1 MYAFY
6 IRISSRAKVENILF
20 IIGIMFG
27 PMPTISGG
35 GGART
40 HAPVTSRPKAL
51 AVPPLHQLGYPTKNC
66 QHDRI
71 RTCFLPDPPGCAS
84 RVTAKQQLTPAY
96 AEINIILTYLY
107 II

>member
-6 IRISSRAKVENILF
+6 IRIFPRAKMENILF

-40 HAPVTSRPKAL
+40 HAPVISRPKAL
-51 AVPPLHQLGYPTKNC
+51 AVPPLHQLGYPTK
-66 QHDRI
+66 I
-71 RTCFLPDPPGCAS
+71 VSMTGFEPAIYPTLPGVLPVLPLDNN
-84 RVTAKQQLTPAY
+84 LH
-96 AEINIILTYLY
+96 
-107 II
+107 